1 MPKPP
6 LRYGF
11 ATGDGRRYIP
21 KVINVKNID
30 EFGQLISRSLR
41 DQALERCMDIIGRK
55 VKSKECIEIN
65 DSLSSLTDEQI
76 SVVKR
81 LVTRCVDT
89 GIHGF
94 LYALD
99 EKQDELSV
107 LINGKDIVK
116 ESDGLNGELFS
127 DDGWFAKYSKYGE
140 SGI

>member
-1 MPKPP
+1 M
-6 LRYGF
+6 
-11 ATGDGRRYIP
+11 
-21 KVINVKNID
+21 KNID
-30 EFGQLISRSLR
+30 EFGQLISKSLR
-41 DQALERCMDIIGRK
+41 DQALERCVDIIERK
-55 VKSKECIEIN
+55 AKSQECIEIH

-81 LVTRCVDT
+81 LVTSCVDT
-89 GIHGF
+89 GIHDF
-94 LYALD
+94 LYTLG

-107 LINGKDIVK
+107 SINGKNIVK